1 MTCLRRAVLI
11 ACALATLASLALI
24 GAPASARANAA
35 DSLAPHGAAHNWL
48 PKEGWVWMHWLPFE
62 EPELASALRTSAAGL
77 RSYLSDDMH
86 MLATLAHRRHWR
98 LGSLARHLTRRFD
111 GRVPKRR
118 LAALRWRTERMLTQ
132 GHLAQHVLYHTF
144 HGPAVPAHAQQL
156 FGITRDVFL
165 AARQQ
170 GLSPTQL
177 ALRVGRNPRIVRPAP
192 CRCSKTRHSRASR
205 HGRSRALKPVACSP
219 ARPATSTAGWP
230 RRCPSSTRTIPSAA
244 ATAVTGTAT
253 RRGSRAAAAHT
264 PDPHAPRAAGRAATP
279 LRCATASAPA
289 APRAASPS

>member
-11 ACALATLASLALI
+11 ACALATLASLTLI

-98 LGSLARHLTRRFD
+98 LRSLARHLTRRFD

-144 HGPAVPAHAQQL
+144 HGPAVPAHAEQL

-170 GLSPTQL
+170 GLSPSQL
-177 ALRVGRNPRIVRPAP
+177 ALRVGRNPRIVRAGALQVLEDEAQQGVAS
-192 CRCSKTRHSRASR
+192 RSQSRAQARRMLSR
-205 HGRSRALKPVACSP
+205 QTRDLDCWMASPLPKLDPNNPFGGRDGDHGH
-219 ARPATSTAGWP
+219 G
-230 RRCPSSTRTIPSAA
+230 
-244 ATAVTGTAT
+244 
-253 RRGSRAAAAHT
+253 
-264 PDPHAPRAAGRAATP
+264 HAPRIPGCNGAHA
-279 LRCATASAPA
+279 
-289 APRAASPS
+289 